1 MSDLGNQKEIDFSV
15 DKENLYREESI
26 TDLRAA
32 AIRRLVPIRED
43 GTDDPSR
50 ASIFVGNTQLM
61 TPEGPLPIQA
71 RLMANNLAE
80 AFAEFP
86 GAMQQALQEVIS
98 QIQELR
104 QQQAAK
110 KRNEQSRI
118 IVPGR

>member
-1 MSDLGNQKEIDFSV
+1 MSDLGNQREIDFSV
-15 DKENLYREESI
+15 DKDNLYREESI

-32 AIRRLVPIRED
+32 AIRHLVPIRAD
-43 GTDDPSR
+43 GSDDPGR
-50 ASIFVGNTQLM
+50 APIFIGSSQLM

-80 AFAEFP
+80 AYTEFP
-86 GAMQQALQEVIS
+86 KAMQQALQEVIA

-110 KRNEQSRI
+110 KRSEQSRI